1 MLQVNHQHTEHSAAE
16 NRKRILVVEPSK
28 INWIGLQQLLDDA
41 GSTELSFCRVSKLSD
56 VKNKIYKFNPDVIL
70 FSSLSRGT
78 DYLSLLSFLSDIA
91 SYRLKTNVVFWLPHD
106 MAWMT
111 QLLQAFGVDT
121 VLIDP
126 VNLYQIIQ
134 CLGSSQADK
143 TPRNAAL
150 LGKQERLIALALL
163 HGRSATAIAS
173 VTGKDAR
180 TISTQKKSIIR
191 KLQMTTN
198 EELYL
203 LAGKLVYLNNINRQN
218 GDTR

>member
-1 MLQVNHQHTEHSAAE
+1 MQQANHQQAEHATAE
-16 NRKRILVVEPSK
+16 SRKRILVVEPSR
-28 INWIGLQQLLDDA
+28 INWIGLQRLLGDA
-41 GSTELSFCRVSKLSD
+41 GSTELSFCRVSKLTD
-56 VKNKIYKFNPDVIL
+56 AKKKVYEFKPDVIL

-91 SYRLKTNVVFWLPHD
+91 SYHHKTNSVIWLQHD
-106 MAWMT
+106 MAWMV
-111 QLLQAFGVDT
+111 QLLHAFGVDT

-126 VNLYQIIQ
+126 VNLYQITQ
-134 CLGSSQADK
+134 CLGRDRTDK
-143 TPRNAAL
+143 APKNAAL

-163 HGRSATAIAS
+163 RGRSATAIAN
-173 VTGKDAR
+173 VTGKDVR

-203 LAGKLVYLNNINRQN
+203 LAGKLVYLTKIN
-218 GDTR
+218 GLSGETR